1 MPEYV
6 RRSIQPVPA
15 ERLFAWHA
23 SPGAFERLVWPQE
36 PVKVLSRIGTIHDG
50 DLTTLQLRVGPF
62 PVRWTAEH
70 RNFVEG
76 QTFTDAQIKGPFA
89 HWSHTHSVEPLGEQS
104 ILTDHVRYRLP
115 GRGLGNRL
123 AGPWIERKLARTFA
137 WRHARTRLDLA
148 RLQDANYPKLR
159 VAISGASGL
168 LGSALTAFL
177 TAGGHEVIP
186 LVRRRGV
193 PGVYWDPSRLDGEVD
208 RDGLEGLDAVIHLAG
223 ENIAG
228 GKWTAAR
235 KQAILDSRRVGT
247 RVLAEAL
254 TRLAK
259 PPKVFISAS
268 AVGYYGDGGD
278 TVFDEQTRTA
288 GRGFLSEVTQAWE
301 LASEPARRAGLRVV
315 NPRFGVILSP
325 HGGALAKMLPAFRA
339 GVGGPIGSGKQWF
352 SWIGLD
358 DAVGALYHLIGSSL
372 SGPVNIVAPQAV
384 PQRDFARALGQA
396 LGRPA
401 FLPLHA
407 TVVSAVFGEMGHEVL
422 LEGQRVVP
430 SALQADGFKFATP
443 WLAEAL
449 SWELGGVPELLAAEP
464 VPTAP

>member
-1 MPEYV
+1 
-6 RRSIQPVPA
+6 
-15 ERLFAWHA
+15 
-23 SPGAFERLVWPQE
+23 
-36 PVKVLSRIGTIHDG
+36 
-50 DLTTLQLRVGPF
+50 
-62 PVRWTAEH
+62 
-70 RNFVEG
+70 
-76 QTFTDAQIKGPFA
+76 
-89 HWSHTHSVEPLGEQS
+89 
-104 ILTDHVRYRLP
+104 
-115 GRGLGNRL
+115 
-123 AGPWIERKLARTFA
+123 
-137 WRHARTRLDLA
+137 
-148 RLQDANYPKLR
+148 
-159 VAISGASGL
+159 
-168 LGSALTAFL
+168 
-177 TAGGHEVIP
+177 
-186 LVRRRGV
+186 
-193 PGVYWDPSRLDGEVD
+193 
-208 RDGLEGLDAVIHLAG
+208 
-223 ENIAG
+223 
-228 GKWTAAR
+228 
-235 KQAILDSRRVGT
+235 
-247 RVLAEAL
+247 
-254 TRLAK
+254 
-259 PPKVFISAS
+259 
-268 AVGYYGDGGD
+268 VGYYGDGGD

-407 TVVSAVFGEMGHEVL
+407 TVVGAVFGEMGHEVL
-422 LEGQRVVP
+422 LEGQRVVA
-430 SALQADGFKFATP
+430 SALQADGFMFATP